1 MQELFVNLIVA
12 ILCGVIVWV
21 AKATIPY
28 IKAKLATSQYSWAA
42 DIIEYT
48 VRAYEQMTA
57 GPGQGEHK
65 YRLVFDQ
72 VTAELAKLG
81 INLTERQISTLIEA
95 AVQAMNA
102 EKLDSYEV
110 CQVTLPEPEDE
121 DE

>member
-48 VRAYEQMTA
+48 VRAYEQMTE
-57 GPGQGEHK
+57 GPGQGDHK

-102 EKLDSYEV
+102 EKLDNYEV
-110 CQVTLPEPEDE
+110 CQVALPEPEEE

>member
-1 MQELFVNLIVA
+1 MQELFVNIIVA
-12 ILCGVIVWV
+12 IICGVIVWV

-48 VRAYEQMTA
+48 VRAYEQITD

-102 EKLDSYEV
+102 EKLDNYEV
-110 CQVTLPEPEDE
+110 CQVALPEPEDE